1 MASHCCNHSAT
12 SFHQKLRKAAHADF
26 ESAIDKLS
34 RTTDILQTTTDNLSS
49 IISILERTYVV
60 AESDSTDIFNDTKLS
75 PHFKMK
81 LEDLVNRKDLRTGPL
96 TSTLYYED
104 MHFLSRQLKQSTIDS
119 LNENKKAF
127 KVTYVQAESLDLE
140 NHSDTNS
147 ALVLGN
153 STKNLISS
161 ALDDKLYLD
170 DFFKRPVL
178 LDVRNI
184 SLDTNVDYVLNPYAI
199 WSFLPSVRNKLAH
212 YAYFRGNMKLR
223 FSISSSKFHYG
234 SLLASYQPMPLTNR
248 NYQVLKN
255 LSPITNQK
263 RQFRQNYLSQS
274 PNLCFINAGQDD
286 DVQLDIPFTS
296 PQNSLRLF
304 NPTDAAVMDNT
315 DFYEDFGIMGDLF
328 ISSLGQF
335 HSASSTDTSA
345 LSLTVYGWMEDV
357 ELSTPT
363 NTRITVTAESEFL
376 TNPISSTAT
385 AISNVAEKL
394 TDVPVI
400 STFAKATQ
408 IAATAISQIALMFGF
423 SKPIN
428 VSPPSF
434 AKQVTFSNGA
444 TIVGRDTA
452 YKLTCDPKQELAL
465 MNDILGSGS
474 HDPLAHKYITS
485 IPSLIDVLTFNGVSI
500 PYQTT
505 LLTIPITPMLGTHFV
520 ETSSTVTRQMM
531 MNSALA
537 QVSLNYTYWR
547 GTLSF
552 RFDVVASNF
561 TRGKLMFIYEP
572 NATESFIDRKD
583 RPTIL
588 NQQYIT
594 TLDLEKERS
603 ITIHVGY
610 NNHRNFAKV
619 HSSNTTQGGVRP
631 YFNIAGDSTL
641 EIIESNRR
649 GQSTGVLT
657 VRPATSITEIDALA
671 PMYINTYVY
680 SDDMEFCEPW
690 DHVNM
695 ELNSNINAESAYEQ
709 GEPINRVQMQ
719 DEHVVKVSGVTS
731 IINRMLPNNKNIYH
745 AHFGEKIESLRVLLK
760 RDQAAFL
767 IAHASTNTIEQPL
780 YPPHNNFLIPRSV
793 TITDNNGEVNTF
805 NIMRHC
811 FLGMR
816 GGIRYRMSSRS
827 DGFIG
832 NIYIKYR
839 RTRLN
844 IPTTSTNTLSSDF
857 VIPSVAGSIVQNP
870 MHGGVEYEVPY
881 YSIHL
886 FEAPGLLGQSQFY
899 DRTNDSSG
907 AVIYTDVVGAAPNQ
921 LFQMSIAE
929 DFNFLRFQGS
939 CFYNINPVP
948 PIAGFPPS

>member
-1 MASHCCNHSAT
+1 M
-12 SFHQKLRKAAHADF
+12 
-26 ESAIDKLS
+26 
-34 RTTDILQTTTDNLSS
+34 
-49 IISILERTYVV
+49 TY
-60 AESDSTDIFNDTKLS
+60 K
-75 PHFKMK
+75 
-81 LEDLVNRKDLRTGPL
+81 DLINRKDLRTGPL
-96 TSTLYYED
+96 TSDNYYED
-104 MHFLSRQLKQSTIDS
+104 IRFFARQINQFTKDS
-119 LNENKKAF
+119 LIENKKAF
-127 KVTYVQAESLDLE
+127 KVTYVQAESLQLE

-153 STKNLISS
+153 STKKVISS

-184 SLDTNVDYVLNPYAI
+184 SLNTNIDYVLNPYAI

-234 SLLASYQPMPLTNR
+234 SLLASYQPLPATNR

-255 LSPITNQK
+255 LSPITDQK
-263 RQFRQNYLSQS
+263 RQFRQNYFSQS
-274 PNLCFINAGQDD
+274 PNLCYINAGQDD
-286 DVQLDIPFTS
+286 DVQLDLPFTS

-304 NPTDAAVMDNT
+304 NESDESVIDNT
-315 DFYEDFGIMGDLF
+315 DFYEDFGLMGDLF
-328 ISSLGQF
+328 ITSLGKF
-335 HSASSTDTSA
+335 HSASPTDTSD
-345 LSLTVYGWMEDV
+345 LSITVYGWMEDV

-385 AISNVAEKL
+385 AISNAAEQL
-394 TDVPVI
+394 SDVPI
-400 STFAKATQ
+400 IATFAKATQ

-423 SKPIN
+423 SKPTN
-428 VSPPSF
+428 VAPPSF

-444 TIVGRDTA
+444 TIIGRDTA
-452 YKLTCDPKQELAL
+452 FKLTCDPKQELAL

-485 IPSLIDVLTFNGVSI
+485 IPSLIDVLTFNGISV

-520 ETSSTVTRQMM
+520 ETSSTATRQLM

-537 QVSLNYTYWR
+537 QVSMNYTYWR
-547 GTLSF
+547 GTVSF

-572 NATESFIDRKD
+572 NGTASYIDRKD

-603 ITIHVGY
+603 ITIHVGF
-610 NNHRNFAKV
+610 NSHRNFAEV
-619 HSSNTTQGGVRP
+619 HSSNGTQGGVRP
-631 YFNIAGDSTL
+631 YFNTAGDSTL
-641 EIIESNRR
+641 EVIESNRR

-657 VRPATSITEIDALA
+657 VRPATSITEIDSLA

-680 SDDMEFCEPW
+680 SDDMEFTEPW
-690 DHVNM
+690 DHEKM
-695 ELNSNINAESAYEQ
+695 GLNSNINAESAYEQ
-709 GEPINRVQMQ
+709 GEPINKVQMQ
-719 DEHVVKVSGVTS
+719 DDHVVKVSGITS
-731 IINRMLPNNKNIYH
+731 TINRMCPNNKNLYH

-760 RDQAAFL
+760 RDQSAFL
-767 IAHASTNTIEQPL
+767 MAHTSTNTIEHPL

-793 TITDNNGEVNTF
+793 SITNNNGRVNTF

-811 FLGMR
+811 FLGVR
-816 GGIRYRMSSRS
+816 GGIRYRVSSRS
-827 DGFIG
+827 DNFIS
-832 NIYIKYR
+832 NIYIKYK
-839 RTRLN
+839 RTRLD
-844 IPTTSTNTLSSDF
+844 IPTASVHTLLEAEVS
-857 VIPSVAGSIVQNP
+857 PSVAGSIIQNP

-886 FEAPGLLGQSQFY
+886 FESPGLLGQTQLY
-899 DRTNDSSG
+899 DRNNDSSG
-907 AVIYTDVVGAAPNQ
+907 AILFNDIIGAAPTQ

-939 CFYNINPVP
+939 CFYSINPVP
-948 PIAGFPPS
+948 PIPGFPSS